1 MRTLVH
7 LILVLI
13 AADFLM
19 ACNPSKLFLM
29 QGTGIATYNRH
40 TGQFE
45 VLWEY
50 TEREPMRIH
59 DTIYVDS
66 CKIGKRTDSCKIGK
80 RTD

>member
-13 AADFLM
+13 AANFLM

-66 CKIGKRTDSCKIGK
+66 CKIGKRTE
-80 RTD
+80 